1 MKTFSYA
8 IKDGQVEANQEKVL
22 YKRQSGA
29 GVVTLQW
36 FASNI
41 VGMNYEARIRIY
53 VDEETNASIDYQLYL
68 AHGIGS
74 ADSIEDTLV
83 PWGTKRISHTAKGG
97 GISNTYRI
105 PFLKALKVT
114 LTHPKGGTFWYIIRG
129 VENYPLVVGDLLL
142 PKTAKLKL
150 YKNVNVLLKPLE
162 FLTLASVSDV
172 AGLISQ
178 VTIAA
183 NSTDY
188 NYLEACLRVRVDGG
202 DTSFLS
208 SGTEDFFLSAYYFNK
223 GIYHMDNSGLTS
235 KTGKGQMSAFKF
247 FENDPLLFSKSVQLI
262 WRCGELQ
269 SGNVTDKCPSSFSP
283 ATTSE
288 DHVSLLSN
296 GVKLAVTMATTY
308 TWVYEWD

>member
-1 MKTFSYA
+1 MNQKRDTYVIFFKYVIANFANLIHATRLLCNCNALMLSSKRGQSLLLSSGQDITCMDAAVFCFMLLWSSVYPHVPVQSNMKTFSYA

-53 VDEETNASIDYQLYL
+53 VDKETNASIDYQLYL

-114 LTHPKGGTFWYIIRG
+114 LTHPKGGTF
-129 VENYPLVVGDLLL
+129 
-142 PKTAKLKL
+142 
-150 YKNVNVLLKPLE
+150 
-162 FLTLASVSDV
+162 
-172 AGLISQ
+172 
-178 VTIAA
+178 
-183 NSTDY
+183 
-188 NYLEACLRVRVDGG
+188 
-202 DTSFLS
+202 
-208 SGTEDFFLSAYYFNK
+208 
-223 GIYHMDNSGLTS
+223 
-235 KTGKGQMSAFKF
+235 
-247 FENDPLLFSKSVQLI
+247 
-262 WRCGELQ
+262 
-269 SGNVTDKCPSSFSP
+269 
-283 ATTSE
+283 
-288 DHVSLLSN
+288 
-296 GVKLAVTMATTY
+296 
-308 TWVYEWD
+308 